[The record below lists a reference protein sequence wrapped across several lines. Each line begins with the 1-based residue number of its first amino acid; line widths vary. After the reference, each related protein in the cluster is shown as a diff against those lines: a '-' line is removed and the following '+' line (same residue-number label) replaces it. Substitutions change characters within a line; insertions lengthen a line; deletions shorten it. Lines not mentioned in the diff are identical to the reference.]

1 MRCSL
6 VGEGEA
12 MNDFFEFLIFLSFVA
27 VMVLISA
34 FVITV
39 SKNFLGW
46 WYSI

>member
-1 MRCSL
+1 
-6 VGEGEA
+6 

-39 SKNFLGW
+39 SMNILEW
-46 WYSI
+46 WCSI

>member
-1 MRCSL
+1 
-6 VGEGEA
+6 

-34 FVITV
+34 FVLTV
-39 SKNFLGW
+39 SVNFLEW